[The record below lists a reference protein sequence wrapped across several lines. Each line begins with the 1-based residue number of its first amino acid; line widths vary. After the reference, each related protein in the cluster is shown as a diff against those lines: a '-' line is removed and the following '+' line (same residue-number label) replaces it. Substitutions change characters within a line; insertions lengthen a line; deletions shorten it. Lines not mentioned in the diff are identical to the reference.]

1 MQLLNASVKARTQC
15 GVKRSGDGT
24 AVQFSPY
31 KEKLDLLFCFFSSC
45 LFVIVGEL
53 NETEKVEL
61 LVNLHLILATGAMII
76 PTAMVYLSFTK
87 PVLVHVLLKQ
97 APSAPWETSA
107 TKWSGTGNPHS
118 MAPSAWGY

>member
-15 GVKRSGDGT
+15 GVKRSGDRT

-31 KEKLDLLFCFFSSC
+31 EEKLDLLGFF
-45 LFVIVGEL
+45 LFVFVGEL

-97 APSAPWETSA
+97 APSAPWEKSA

>member
-1 MQLLNASVKARTQC
+1 MWGEEVRGRNCSSVL
-15 GVKRSGDGT
+15 S
-24 AVQFSPY
+24 VQRKVGPPVFF
-31 KEKLDLLFCFFSSC
+31 LFC